1 MRICLVSSGLE
12 ERNRRLQPWR
22 YLFET
27 ASALAGSGH
36 DVHLVSDGHPRL
48 PENGDVIGL
57 PVTRLASVRDGALRV
72 NTLVVRAVTGLQ
84 PDVVLWHLGAT
95 SFLHLCTLNRIP
107 APVIGVFTS
116 PTYRARELLR
126 LGVLQLLQ
134 GYRLTTVHLLGL
146 LVPGVLVH
154 RVLHQGLI
162 EQLVVECETTRIRLT
177 ERGVPSDRIHV
188 VRTGVDPVWFETAL
202 SPVERARTRKDLEF
216 SGEDFVVG
224 YFGPPTP
231 LRGLPA
237 LVRAVALAREKN
249 PRIRLLVLSRRP
261 DGELYTEQQAI
272 ERLMARLQADLWAH
286 IVTGLLPQRQLIQ
299 AVAMCDVIALP
310 FELVPSDVPLSV
322 LEAMALG
329 VPVITTQVACLPEL
343 TPKGTGLCPLP
354 GDLTALVD
362 AIHTLAADTELR
374 QRLGRMCKEQ
384 AAYWGACGKDK
395 EIWDTLVRQQA
406 QPQ

>member
-27 ASALAGSGH
+27 AGTLASSGH

-48 PENGDVIGL
+48 PRNGDVTGL
-57 PVTRLASVRDGALRV
+57 PVTRLASVRDRALRV
-72 NTLVVRAVTGLQ
+72 NTPVVRAVSGLQ

-95 SFLHLCTLNRIP
+95 SFLHLCTPNRIP

-116 PTYRARELLR
+116 PVYRARDLSR
-126 LGVLQLLQ
+126 LGVLQLFQ
-134 GYRLTTVHLLGL
+134 GYRLTVAHLLGL
-146 LVPGVLVH
+146 LVPGVFMRQPLY
-154 RVLHQGLI
+154 QGLI
-162 EQLVVECETTRIRLT
+162 KQLVVGCETTRTRLT

-202 SPVERARTRKDLEF
+202 SPVERAHTRKDLGF
-216 SGEDFVVG
+216 SVEDFVVG

-237 LVRAVALAREKN
+237 LIRAIALAREKT
-249 PRIRLLVLSRRP
+249 PWVRLLVLSRQR
-261 DGELYTEQQAI
+261 DGEPRAEHLAVEGLI
-272 ERLMARLQADLWAH
+272 ERSTAKQWTHMM
-286 IVTGLLPQRQLIQ
+286 TGFLPQEQLVQTIS
-299 AVAMCDVIALP
+299 ACDVVALP
-310 FELVPSDVPLSV
+310 FDLVPSDVPLSV

-343 TPKGTGLCPLP
+343 TPKGTGLCLLP

-374 QRLGRMCKEQ
+374 QRLGRMCREQ